1 MDCRPQLTLRTSWK
15 RDVKIGEERIAS
27 RRIIGSKT
35 VANLGSVIHILPSL
49 PELQTKFAALSYEF
63 KLMIHRTYSFVSRWK
78 LIKLQSCFLSIRCSS
93 DPSNLIKEWRNILW
107 NAWWWKHMEMNSR
120 RNTPFTVKYVSA
132 TMISKNISRAYPITA
147 CWFHGRLWNFEERS
161 SKLYS
166 SSRHRA
172 YSGLYRVLSESLSEI
187 SDLKPCGSKP
197 VLQVKSSSRKVQIP
211 DLSLVAFDP

>member
-1 MDCRPQLTLRTSWK
+1 MYS
-15 RDVKIGEERIAS
+15 S
-27 RRIIGSKT
+27 IGSKT
-35 VANLGSVIHILPSL
+35 VANLRSVIHILPSF

-78 LIKLQSCFLSIRCSS
+78 LINLQSSFLSIRCAS

-147 CWFHGRLWNFEERS
+147 CWFHGRLWNFEEMEVRNS
-161 SKLYS
+161 ILVVIIGPTPGYTG
-166 SSRHRA
+166 
-172 YSGLYRVLSESLSEI
+172 Y
-187 SDLKPCGSKP
+187 
-197 VLQVKSSSRKVQIP
+197 SRKVWVEFRIWSLLGQNRYSRSRVRVGKFRYPTSPWLLSTHNVQIQN
-211 DLSLVAFDP
+211 SI